1 MIEQLSEFI
10 LNNLLL
16 FAALFAVMVMLIK
29 SELDHQANKGSFLSP
44 AMAIRLMNNHSD
56 ALVLDVRTAADYKK
70 GHIKGAK
77 NVPLGDLASS
87 VESLSED
94 KNRPVLVYCNSGN
107 TVTRAIKL
115 LKKAGF
121 EKVNN
126 LEGGI
131 VAWKEANMPLSKK

>member
-1 MIEQLSEFI
+1 MEQLSEFV

-16 FAALFAVMVMLIK
+16 FAALLVVLVMLIK
-29 SELDHQANKGSFLSP
+29 AELDHQSNKGSFLSP
-44 AMAIRLMNNHSD
+44 AMAIRLMNKHD
-56 ALVLDVRTAADYKK
+56 DTLIFDVRTAADYKN

-77 NVPLGDLASS
+77 NIPLSDFSS
-87 VESLSED
+87 SIEGLSDD
-94 KNRPVLVYCNSGN
+94 KNKPVIVYCNSGN

-131 VAWKEANMPLSKK
+131 AAWKEAKMPLSKK